1 MNTTS
6 IKFSEMTKIQK
17 YQHFTRRKFQEVEN
31 VYYPYLDELES
42 KLDDLGEFDTQ
53 LVPDFTIYQFSFLK
67 DWQNGDV
74 DSAYVCG
81 LMAGMNFNDV
91 AEKQLTRRLTNM
103 MIGRENRCPQSCDY
117 IKAVRD
123 ALVVKGIPLY
133 VKYLEMLFKYFQ
145 KMDEIDR
152 EQVRITWLE
161 QIFRKNGEIVLQP
174 KDVTLNQAF
183 RELDSS
189 VIPHNDHKYMVGEN
203 LIVFDEDLGNE
214 DLACH
219 WIFGPK
225 SYIKHLREQFN
236 VTEYM
241 SVTEEKEY
249 IKKLIGNYVK

>member
-6 IKFSEMTKIQK
+6 TKFSDMSKIEK

-31 VYYPYLDELES
+31 MYYPYMDELES
-42 KLDDLGEFDTQ
+42 KLEDLGEVDPEMI
-53 LVPDFTIYQFSFLK
+53 PDFTIYQFSFLK

-81 LMAGMNFNDV
+81 LLSNMNFKDV
-91 AEKQLTRRLTNM
+91 AEKQLTRRLSNY
-103 MIGRENRCPQSCDY
+103 MIGKESKCPQSCDY
-117 IKAVRD
+117 IKTVRD
-123 ALVVKGIPLY
+123 VLVVKAQPLY
-133 VKYLEMLFKYFQ
+133 EKYLEMLFKFFV
-145 KMDEIDR
+145 KMDEIDQA
-152 EQVRITWLE
+152 QVRITWLE
-161 QIFRKNGEIVLQP
+161 QIFRKNGEVVLQP
-174 KDVTLNQAF
+174 KDITLNQAF

-225 SYIKHLREQFN
+225 SYIKLLREQFK